1 MIKSLFLGA
10 VFFSIELK
18 SQALVNPN
26 SSPVHILGTIKKDTS
41 KIMHPQ
47 SFSPEWVKSLK
58 LLLPCEN
65 INLSKRSSRLP
76 NAPRKYR
83 NGTHRGIDFF
93 ANWGTNIRAVASGVV
108 IRADHNYREYPPKF
122 REQLLKACGI
132 VGHTPS
138 DIFNN
143 VLLGKAVFLDHG
155 FNLVP
160 GFRTIS
166 IYAHLSDIDKKI
178 IGGAKVEAG
187 QMIGKTGNS
196 GTRPST
202 LGTKKEA
209 HLHWEL
215 ILQKDNEEIYLGKDM
230 QYDKLYSMLSNIFV
244 NDKSQLIN

>member
-1 MIKSLFLGA
+1 MINLLFMGLILC
-10 VFFSIELK
+10 SIELK
-18 SQALVNPN
+18 SQTLENPN
-26 SSPVHILGTIKKDTS
+26 TSPTHTLGTIEKETLKTIRSTS
-41 KIMHPQ
+41 FK
-47 SFSPEWVKSLK
+47 PEWVKNLK
-58 LLLPCEN
+58 LLLPCEDVK
-65 INLSKRSSRLP
+65 LSKRSSRLP

-93 ANWGTNIRAVASGVV
+93 ANWGTNIRAVAPGVI
-108 IRADHNYREYPPKF
+108 IRSDHHYKEYPADF
-122 REQLLKACGI
+122 REKMLQSCGI

-143 VLLGKAVFLDHG
+143 VLLGKSIIIDHG

-178 IGGAKVEAG
+178 INGAKVKAG

-202 LGTKKEA
+202 LGTKKES

-215 ILQKDNEEIYLGKDM
+215 ILQKDNEEIYLGEGM
-230 QYDKLYSMLSNIFV
+230 AYEPLYKMLSEIFH
-244 NDKSQLIN
+244 N

>member
-1 MIKSLFLGA
+1 ML
-10 VFFSIELK
+10 
-18 SQALVNPN
+18 
-26 SSPVHILGTIKKDTS
+26 
-41 KIMHPQ
+41 Q
-47 SFSPEWVKSLK
+47 S
-58 LLLPCEN
+58 
-65 INLSKRSSRLP
+65 
-76 NAPRKYR
+76 
-83 NGTHRGIDFF
+83 
-93 ANWGTNIRAVASGVV
+93 
-108 IRADHNYREYPPKF
+108 
-122 REQLLKACGI
+122 CGI

-143 VLLGKAVFLDHG
+143 ILLGKSIIIDHG
-155 FNLVP
+155 FNLIP

-202 LGTKKEA
+202 HGTKKEA

-215 ILQKDNEEIYLGKDM
+215 ILQKNNKEIYLGKDM
-230 QYDKLYSMLSNIFV
+230 QYDKLYNMLSNIFV

>member
-1 MIKSLFLGA
+1 MINILFVVLIL
-10 VFFSIELK
+10 FSIELK
-18 SQALVNPN
+18 SQTLENPN
-26 SSPVHILGTIKKDTS
+26 TSPVHTLGTIERDTL
-41 KIMHPQ
+41 KFIGHN
-47 SFSPEWVKSLK
+47 SFNPEWVKGLK

-93 ANWGTNIRAVASGVV
+93 ANWGTNIRAVAPGVI
-108 IRADHNYREYPPKF
+108 IRSDQHYKEYPADF
-122 REQLLKACGI
+122 REKMLQSCGI

-143 VLLGKAVFLDHG
+143 VLLGKSIIIDHG
-155 FNLVP
+155 FNLIP

-166 IYAHLSDIDKKI
+166 IYAHLSSINENI
-178 IGGAKVEAG
+178 TGGTKVKQG
-187 QMIGKTGNS
+187 QLIGKTGNT

-202 LGTKKEA
+202 LGTKKES

-215 ILQKDNEEIYLGKDM
+215 ILQKNNKEIYLGEGM
-230 QYDKLYSMLSNIFV
+230 AYEPLYKMLSEIF
-244 NDKSQLIN
+244 LISI